1 MGVKVGFELVRIA
14 VVAVALWVAA
24 VVVPGIGITA
34 GSTGLLVAELV
45 GVAAIFVVVEELVK
59 PVIKTLGCLFYI
71 LTLGLIGLVV
81 NALLLRLVGWLAEQ
95 FGLPFVVDG
104 FWAAFWGAIV
114 VAVVSAVLH
123 LVIPNRV
130 DNR

>member
-1 MGVKVGFELVRIA
+1 MGFTFAIIRIA
-14 VVAVALWVAA
+14 VVAFALWVAS
-24 VVVPGIGITA
+24 VVVSGIDIVA
-34 GSTGLLVAELV
+34 GSTGLLIAELV

-59 PVIKTLGCLFYI
+59 PVIKTLGCVFYI

-81 NALLLRLVGWLAEQ
+81 NALLLMLVGWLSDRL
-95 FGLPFVVDG
+95 GLPFVVEG

-114 VAVVSAVLH
+114 ITVVSGVLH
-123 LVIPNRV
+123 LLIPNRL

>member
-1 MGVKVGFELVRIA
+1 MRFTFALVRIA
-14 VVAVALWVAA
+14 VVAVALWVAS
-24 VVVPGIGITA
+24 VVVPGITIT
-34 GSTGLLVAELV
+34 GSSTGLLIAELV

-81 NALLLRLVGWLAEQ
+81 NALLLMLVGWLADSLG
-95 FGLPFVVDG
+95 FPFDVDG

>member
-1 MGVKVGFELVRIA
+1 MGLTFAIVRIA
-14 VVAVALWVAA
+14 VVAFALWVAS
-24 VVVPGIGITA
+24 VIVSGIDIVA
-34 GSTGLLVAELV
+34 GSTGLLIAELV

-59 PVIKTLGCLFYI
+59 PVIKTLGCVFYI

-81 NALLLRLVGWLAEQ
+81 NALLLMLVGWLSDRL
-95 FGLPFVVDG
+95 GLPFVVEG

-114 VAVVSAVLH
+114 ITVVSGVLH
-123 LVIPNRV
+123 LLIPNRL

>member
-1 MGVKVGFELVRIA
+1 MGLTFALVRIA
-14 VVAVALWVAA
+14 VVAVALWVAS
-24 VVVPGIGITA
+24 VVVPGIDVVA
-34 GSTGLLVAELV
+34 GSTGLLIAELL

-59 PVIKTLGCLFYI
+59 PVIKTLGCVFYI

-81 NALLLRLVGWLAEQ
+81 NALLLMLVGWLAERL
-95 FGLPFVVDG
+95 GLPFVVDG

-114 VAVVSAVLH
+114 ITVVSGVLH
-123 LVIPNRV
+123 LLIPDRV